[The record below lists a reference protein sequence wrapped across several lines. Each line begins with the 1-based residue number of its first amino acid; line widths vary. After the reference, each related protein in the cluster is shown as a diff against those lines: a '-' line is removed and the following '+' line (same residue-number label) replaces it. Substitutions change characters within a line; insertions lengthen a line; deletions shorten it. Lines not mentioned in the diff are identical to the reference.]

1 MNRKNK
7 GKISHTLQAIS
18 MLPLLV
24 LGMIILLIGYHYFT
38 QTMYGE
44 VKSSLQGV
52 ANETIALIDMTY
64 PGDYELV
71 GEDVYQIYK
80 GEQDITSAY
89 QLVDMIKEYTGLD
102 VTLFYQD
109 TRVLTTIYNR
119 SGERIVRTGA
129 ADTIMTEVF
138 KADNAHFYNN
148 AIVNGTA
155 YFSYYTPLHNADG
168 SVVGMLFVGK
178 PKSQVDDAVQKSLYP
193 LLIAVLLT
201 IVVMAVLIS
210 FYTKGI
216 VRILLKIRDFL
227 SEASKGNVTAEIDP
241 AVLRRNDELGEIGQ
255 SILAM
260 QRSLR
265 TMMEQDALTE
275 LFNRSSAD
283 RKLKQVMAK
292 AAEQDTPFA
301 VAIGDID
308 YFKTINDTY
317 GHDCGDVALKK
328 VADILKEHMRS
339 CGFVAR
345 WGGEE
350 FLLVFDRMNK
360 YDARKQLEKILD
372 SIHHLEI
379 PYENQVIR
387 LTMTFGV
394 TQGEQIPIKDLLR
407 KADSKLYAGKT
418 SGRDKVVS

>member
-1 MNRKNK
+1 MDRKNK
-7 GKISHTLQAIS
+7 GRISHTLQAIGI
-18 MLPLLV
+18 LPLLV
-24 LGMIILLIGYHYFT
+24 LGMVILLVGYHWFT
-38 QTMYGE
+38 QTMYSE
-44 VKSSLQGV
+44 VEQSLRGV
-52 ANETIALIDMTY
+52 ANETIALIDAIY

-71 GEDVYQIYK
+71 GEEAYQIYK
-80 GEQDITSAY
+80 GEQDITTAY
-89 QLVDMIKEYTGLD
+89 HLVDDIKANTGLD

-109 TRVLTTIYNR
+109 TRVLTTIYNA
-119 SGERIVRTGA
+119 SGGRIVRTGA
-129 ADTIMTEVF
+129 ADTILTEVLE
-138 KADNAHFYNN
+138 ADTARFYNN
-148 AIVNGTA
+148 AIVNATA

-193 LLIAVLLT
+193 LLIAVFLT
-201 IVVMAVLIS
+201 IIAMGVIIS
-210 FYTKGI
+210 FYTRGI
-216 VRILLKIRDFL
+216 VRTLLKVRDFL
-227 SEASKGNVTAEIDP
+227 SAVSGGNMMAEIDP
-241 AVLRRNDELGEIGQ
+241 SVLRRNDELGDIGQ

-260 QRSLR
+260 QRALR

-292 AAEQDTPFA
+292 AAEQNTPFA

-317 GHDCGDVALKK
+317 GHDCGDVALKM
-328 VADILKEHMRS
+328 VADTLKDHMRN

-350 FLLVFDRMNK
+350 FLLVFDRMDK
-360 YDARKQLEKILD
+360 AEARKRLEKLQD
-372 SIHHLEI
+372 SIRRLEI
-379 PYENQVIR
+379 PYEDQMVT

-394 TQGEQIPIKDLLR
+394 TEGEQIAIKDLLR
-407 KADSKLYAGKT
+407 RADSKLYAGKT
-418 SGRDKVVS
+418 SGRDRVVS